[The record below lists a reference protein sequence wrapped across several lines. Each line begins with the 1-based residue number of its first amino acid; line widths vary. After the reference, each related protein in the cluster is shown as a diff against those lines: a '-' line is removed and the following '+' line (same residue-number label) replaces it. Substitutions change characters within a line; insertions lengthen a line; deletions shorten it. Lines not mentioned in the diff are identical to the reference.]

1 MEEGCMP
8 IREYGPRKRS
18 WRLCALLV
26 TCAALGVGA
35 LAAPTSA
42 SVWEEPF
49 CPFVT
54 LYSGQECFAQNRHTL
69 QLVKGWSVG
78 AYQRVC
84 AASFSTPY
92 SMQNSDWRCDYGYVE
107 KWINGR
113 VDGVGALHNGDQ
125 YPFIAAG
132 FQSY

>member
-1 MEEGCMP
+1 MP
-8 IREYGPRKRS
+8 IRENRPRKRS
-18 WRLCALLV
+18 WRLCALLA

-35 LAAPTSA
+35 LSAPTSA
-42 SVWEEPF
+42 SAYDESF

-54 LYSGQECFAQNRHTL
+54 LYSGQECYAQNRHTL
-69 QLVKGWSVG
+69 QIVKGWSVG

-92 SMQNSDWRCDYGYVE
+92 SMQNSDWHCDYGYTE
-107 KWINGR
+107 KWLGGR
-113 VDGVGALHNGDQ
+113 IDGVGALHNGDP

-132 FQSY
+132 FQSF

>member
-1 MEEGCMP
+1 MP
-8 IREYGPRKRS
+8 IREHRPRQRS
-18 WRLCALLV
+18 RRLCALLV

-35 LAAPTSA
+35 LSAPSSA
-42 SVWEEPF
+42 SAYDEAF

-54 LYSGQECFAQNRHTL
+54 LYSGQECFAENRHTL

-78 AYQRVC
+78 SYQRVC

-92 SMQNSDWRCDYGYVE
+92 SMQNSDWRCDYGYTE
-107 KWINGR
+107 KWLGGR
-113 VDGVGALHNGDQ
+113 VDGVGALHNGDP

-132 FQSY
+132 FQSF